1 MQKYIVQRLLLAIPT
16 IILVSLIAASLIRLV
31 PGDVV
36 LAKVAE
42 SGNTQNIDVLRAELG
57 LDVPFPQQYVEFMWG
72 LVTLNPGDSLYTT
85 QPVAGE
91 FWDAFP
97 VTLELGFLAIVL
109 SVVIAIPLG
118 AVSAMRPDSWVDHG
132 ARMFAVFGLAVPD
145 FWIATVLVVY
155 LSLYLGYLPPLG
167 YAEFYEDPLRNLSQV
182 YLPVLILGY
191 RLAGISIR
199 MMRSTMLD
207 VLGQDYIRTA
217 RSKGL
222 AERVVVIRHALK
234 NAMIPVLTIVG
245 TQVGFIIGGSVIL
258 ETIFGLPGVGR
269 LTFSA
274 IQQRDYTQVQ
284 FNVVMLGTFLVLT
297 NLAVDLVYGWLDPR
311 IRYG

>member
-72 LVTLNPGDSLYTT
+72 LITLNPGDSLYTT
-85 QPVAGE
+85 QPVAEE

-167 YAEFYEDPLRNLSQV
+167 YAEFYEEPLRNLSQV

-191 RLAGISIR
+191 RL
-199 MMRSTMLD
+199 
-207 VLGQDYIRTA
+207 
-217 RSKGL
+217 
-222 AERVVVIRHALK
+222 
-234 NAMIPVLTIVG
+234 
-245 TQVGFIIGGSVIL
+245 
-258 ETIFGLPGVGR
+258 
-269 LTFSA
+269 
-274 IQQRDYTQVQ
+274 
-284 FNVVMLGTFLVLT
+284 
-297 NLAVDLVYGWLDPR
+297 
-311 IRYG
+311 